1 MSQQE
6 IESGLMDDLM
16 DKLKL
21 LNFEKLLLKGLK
33 LKPPN
38 RRYFE
43 KPRNPGEQFFMFT
56 SLCAW
61 LARNLGKDFD
71 QPQEFDDPSSTI
83 AKIIRL
89 LQDLVSI
96 PLSLYIPPT
105 DTPSSPL
112 QEISTDF
119 PSNKL
124 IQGGGPICVF
134 ILDAL
139 ATQVLKVSGI
149 KFDSPVIQAE
159 EEQPMEI
166 LENDAEVILEK
177 VEEEQ
182 NAMPSEDDSDSGET
196 PLNLNRNKKNFEG
209 FSTTTRDPDDRD
221 TDNWRLE
228 LERVLPQLKVVIRTD
243 PRDWRAHLEQI
254 KTLHKEIESART
266 ETEPQLKKL
275 ETDIG
280 FVMEKIESREKHLNN
295 ELKDY
300 LAEYKTLSLELRKIE
315 TALNDSEQAKITAE
329 EELSTILG
337 DLDMTKG
344 QMDQRGTSMA
354 DGSPLI
360 NIKKAI
366 IRLKEE
372 LVQMDLKIGVLD
384 HSFTQDNIRHNAQI
398 TEATPVS
405 LL

>member
-1 MSQQE
+1 MQE
-6 IESGLMDDLM
+6 I
-16 DKLKL
+16 
-21 LNFEKLLLKGLK
+21 
-33 LKPPN
+33 
-38 RRYFE
+38 
-43 KPRNPGEQFFMFT
+43 
-56 SLCAW
+56 A
-61 LARNLGKDFD
+61 
-71 QPQEFDDPSSTI
+71 
-83 AKIIRL
+83 
-89 LQDLVSI
+89 
-96 PLSLYIPPT
+96 
-105 DTPSSPL
+105 
-112 QEISTDF
+112 TDF

-139 ATQVLKVSGI
+139 ATHVLKVSGI
-149 KFDSPVIQAE
+149 KFDSPVIHAE

-182 NAMPSEDDSDSGET
+182 NAMPSEDESDSGET
-196 PLNLNRNKKNFEG
+196 PMNLNRKKNFEG
-209 FSTTTRDPDDRD
+209 FSATTRGEPDDRD
-221 TDNWRLE
+221 TENWRLE
-228 LERVLPQLKVVIRTD
+228 LERVLPLLKVVIRTD

-254 KTLHKEIESART
+254 KTLHKEIESVRA